1 MLSVKPRNNVR
12 ETCTKPD
19 LTITETQ
26 LLYAQLQFTQLLTM
40 NKFLKKAQVFHY
52 ASFRYLFMGRLFTVL
67 GNGIAPIALAFAVL
81 DIGGSASDLGVVVA
95 SRSLFNVLFLLVGGV
110 VADRYSRS
118 QVLVVSALV
127 AAVSQAIVAW
137 SVLDGSATVISLTL
151 LGALNGAAAG
161 IALPASSALV
171 PQVVP
176 AKHLRQANALI
187 QLGVYGGT
195 VMGASM
201 GGVIT
206 SAVGPGWGL
215 AIDALGFAASAP
227 LYFLMRVS
235 PNNAGTTQGNILRDI
250 KEGWAE
256 FAGRSW
262 IWSIVLQFAIINVAF
277 NGIVEVYGPMIADAS
292 FGRAQWGIIVAAHSV
307 GLIAGS
313 FLAMKWHP
321 RRDLMIGAMLAGLC
335 ALPIFMLSQNMPAAG
350 LIVGFFIAGVSL
362 GLFGVTWAHSLQT
375 HIPADKL
382 ARVYAYDAMGSFIAI
397 PFGQLVAGP
406 LAAQYGIDRVLLMS
420 ALAVVIVTA
429 AVGWVPALRQPE
441 RMGTKPYNT

>member
-1 MLSVKPRNNVR
+1 
-12 ETCTKPD
+12 
-19 LTITETQ
+19 
-26 LLYAQLQFTQLLTM
+26 M
-40 NKFLKKAQVFHY
+40 NKFQKNVQAFQHT
-52 ASFRYLFMGRLFTVL
+52 SFRYLFFGRLFTVL

-81 DIGGSASDLGVVVA
+81 DIGGSASDLGIVVA
-95 SRSLFNVLFLLVGGV
+95 SRSLCNVLFLLVGGV
-110 VADRYSRS
+110 AADRYSRS
-118 QVLVVSALV
+118 RVLVSSAVV

-176 AKHLRQANALI
+176 ATDLRQANALI
-187 QLGVYGGT
+187 QLGIYGGT
-195 VMGASM
+195 VMGASL
-201 GGVIT
+201 GGIIT

-215 AIDALGFAASAP
+215 AIDALGFAVSAP
-227 LYFLMRVS
+227 LYFLIRVKS
-235 PNNAGTTQGNILRDI
+235 SKAAASQGNILRDI

-277 NGIVEVYGPMIADAS
+277 NGIVVVLGPMIADAS
-292 FGRAQWGIIVAAHSV
+292 FGRARWGIIVAAHSA

-321 RRDLMIGAMLAGLC
+321 RRDLFIGAMLAGLY
-335 ALPIFMLSQNMPAAG
+335 ALPIFMLSQNASAAL
-350 LIVGFFIAGVSL
+350 LIVGFFIAGMSL

-375 HIPADKL
+375 HIPPDKL

-406 LAAQYGIDRVLLMS
+406 LATHFGMSAVLLMS
-420 ALAVVIVTA
+420 ALAVVMATA
-429 AVGWVPALRQPE
+429 GVGLVPAIRQPE
-441 RMGTKPYNT
+441 KMGAKSHNT

>member
-1 MLSVKPRNNVR
+1 
-12 ETCTKPD
+12 
-19 LTITETQ
+19 
-26 LLYAQLQFTQLLTM
+26 M
-40 NKFLKKAQVFHY
+40 NKFQKNAQAFQHS
-52 ASFRYLFMGRLFTVL
+52 SFRYLFFGRLFTVL

-81 DIGGSASDLGVVVA
+81 DIGGSASDLGMVVA

-110 VADRYSRS
+110 IADRYSRS
-118 QVLVVSALV
+118 RVLVVSALV
-127 AAVSQAIVAW
+127 AAVSQAFVAW
-137 SVLDGSATVISLTL
+137 SVLEGSASVISLTL
-151 LGALNGAAAG
+151 LGALNGASAG

-176 AKHLRQANALI
+176 ARHLRQANALI

-195 VMGASM
+195 VMGASL

-227 LYFLMRVS
+227 LYFFIRV
-235 PNNAGTTQGNILRDI
+235 NAEKAGTLSGNILQDL

-262 IWSIVLQFAIINVAF
+262 IWSIVVQFAVINVAF
-277 NGIVEVYGPMIADAS
+277 NGIVVVLGPMIADAS
-292 FGRAQWGIIVAAHSV
+292 FGRTQWGIIVAAHSA

-313 FLAMKWHP
+313 LLAMKWHP
-321 RRDLMIGAMLAGLC
+321 RRDLFTGAMLAGLY
-335 ALPIFMLSQNMPAAG
+335 ALPIFMLSQNATAIW
-350 LIVGFFIAGVSL
+350 LIAGFFIAGTTL
-362 GLFGVTWAHSLQT
+362 GLFGVIWAHSLQT
-375 HIPADKL
+375 HIPPDKL

-406 LAAQYGIDRVLLMS
+406 LAAKYDMSNVLLMS
-420 ALAVVIVTA
+420 ALAVIIATA
-429 AVGWVPALRQPE
+429 GVGLVPAVRQPE
-441 RMGTKPYNT
+441 KMGVQPRSL